1 MNEKCALDQV
11 GAPKHTHTHTHTH
24 TQIKDNNKTEA
35 KKPPMYIDIEMDNE
49 NRATQYPIGKKKE
62 SCWDKDNVAVIYCP

>member
-1 MNEKCALDQV
+1 
-11 GAPKHTHTHTHTH
+11 
-24 TQIKDNNKTEA
+24 
-35 KKPPMYIDIEMDNE
+35 MYIDIEIDNE